1 MMADSE
7 PTCDPPLIWVIGDD
21 RPGDT
26 TQSIGLAQALGYPF
40 EFKRLQFN
48 RWARWQKIA
57 RNIFGCVG
65 ASIAGVD
72 RARSD
77 PLEPPWPDVVIG
89 STWRT
94 APVVRW
100 IGRRSGGRT
109 RTVQTGRKG
118 SEIAEAFDAVVTP
131 SYWRL
136 MPHPKRIET
145 LLPLHRVSAEA
156 IMAAGQRWAD
166 LFGAAPRPYVVLL
179 VGGPTGGGFYRLD
192 KAAARAM
199 AKWAVDLAEHAGGT
213 LFAIGSRRTGAE
225 AGAAIAET
233 LHEPHRFA
241 PYLSSGD
248 NNSYLGHLA
257 LADILVVTGESESM
271 LAEAASI
278 GKPVYIYPL
287 PQRQPGLVE
296 AFLDLVT
303 RRARA
308 YIDGQARRSPV
319 QRLLDAACA
328 GLLERGMLRPPR
340 DLHVLHEAL
349 FSRGIGH
356 PIDAHLEAGP
366 YPHFDEV
373 TEVAGR
379 VRRMLMLP
387 EPAETKETGKP

>member
-1 MMADSE
+1 MTADSE
-7 PTCDPPLIWVIGDD
+7 PTGGLPRVWVIGDD

-26 TQSIGLAQALGYPF
+26 TQSLGLAQALGYPF

-48 RWARWQKIA
+48 RWARWLRIA
-57 RNIFGCVG
+57 RNIFGHVG
-65 ASIAGVD
+65 ASVAGVD

-100 IGRRSGGRT
+100 IGQRSGGRS
-109 RTVQTGRKG
+109 RTIQTGRKG
-118 SEIAEAFDAVVTP
+118 SEIAGAFDLVVTP

-145 LLPLHRVSAEA
+145 LLPLHRVSAEVVA
-156 IMAAGQRWAD
+156 AAGQQWAD
-166 LFGAAPRPYVVLL
+166 LFGNAPRPYVVLL
-179 VGGPTGGGFYRLD
+179 VGGSTGGGFYRLD
-192 KAAARAM
+192 AQAARTM
-199 AKWAVDLAEHAGGT
+199 AKWALDLAERAGGT
-213 LFAIGSRRTGAE
+213 LFAIGSRRTGAA

-233 LHEPHRFA
+233 LHEPHRFT
-241 PYLSSGD
+241 PYPSPGG
-248 NNSYLGHLA
+248 NPYLGHMA

-271 LAEAASI
+271 LAEAASM

-287 PQRQPGLVE
+287 PQRQSGILE

-308 YIDGQARRSPV
+308 HIGGEVRRTSV
-319 QRLLDAACA
+319 QGLLNAACA
-328 GLLERGMLRPPR
+328 VLLERGALRPPR

-349 FSRGIGH
+349 VSRGIGH
-356 PIDAHLEAGP
+356 PLDARVGPGP
-366 YPHFDEV
+366 YPRFDEGA
-373 TEVAGR
+373 EVAKK
-379 VRRMLMLP
+379 VRRMLFLP
-387 EPAETKETGKP
+387 EPPGRNKTGEP

>member
-1 MMADSE
+1 MAVASG
-7 PTCDPPLIWVIGDD
+7 PTREPPLIWVIGDD

-48 RWARWQKIA
+48 RWARWQRIA
-57 RNIFGCVG
+57 RNVFGSVG
-65 ASIAGVD
+65 ASVAGVD

-118 SEIAEAFDAVVTP
+118 SEIAGAFDVVVTP

-136 MPHPKRIET
+136 MPHPRRIET
-145 LLPLHRVSAEA
+145 LLPLHRVSAEVV
-156 IMAAGQRWAD
+156 AAAAQRWAD
-166 LFGAAPRPYVVLL
+166 LFGDAPRPYVVLL
-179 VGGPTGGGFYRLD
+179 VGGATGGGYYRLD
-192 KAAARAM
+192 ADAARVM
-199 AKWAVDLAEHAGGT
+199 AEWARGLAERLGGT
-213 LFAIGSRRTGAE
+213 LFAIGSRRTGAA

-233 LHEPHRFA
+233 LHEPHRFT
-241 PYLSSGD
+241 PYPSPGD
-248 NNSYLGHLA
+248 NPYLGHMA

-271 LAEAASI
+271 LAEAAAM

-287 PQRQPGLVE
+287 PQRQPGIVE

-308 YIDGQARRSPV
+308 HIGGPGGRAFVP
-319 QRLLDAACA
+319 RLRDAACA
-328 GLLERGMLRPPR
+328 LLLERGALRPPR

-356 PIDAHLEAGP
+356 PLDERLEAGP
-366 YPHFDEV
+366 YPHFDELA
-373 TEVAGR
+373 EVAEK
-379 VRRMLMLP
+379 VRRMLFLP
-387 EPAETKETGKP
+387 EPPETKETGKP